1 MSMRKMLPRTI
12 AANWGDIFRGGCCGL
27 DSSDFVFVI
36 APTEMAT
43 LTTPADATG
52 PSNFHPTTV
61 SRLLANVRV
70 EAIG

>member
-1 MSMRKMLPRTI
+1 MVDVQSQNQLREGSI
-12 AANWGDIFRGGCCGL
+12 ALAADVSGL